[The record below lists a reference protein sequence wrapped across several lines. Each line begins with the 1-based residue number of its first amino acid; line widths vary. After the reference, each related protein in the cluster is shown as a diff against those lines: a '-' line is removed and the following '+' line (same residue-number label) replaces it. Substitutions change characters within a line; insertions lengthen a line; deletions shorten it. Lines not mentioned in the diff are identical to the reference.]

1 MRTVHEARLVLQDGT
16 TYAGRLHGGARSV
29 AGEVVFNTGMVGYTE
44 ALTDPSYRG
53 QILALTY
60 PLVGNYGVPPDF
72 ESERIQAA
80 ALVVSELAHEYSHG
94 RAGKGLPQW
103 LEEQGIPCLSG
114 IDTRALTQ
122 RLRSTGATLGKL
134 VLEGDEIDF
143 EDPNARHLVAD
154 VGPRERI
161 VYPGGGRTVVL
172 LDCGAKASILENLRR
187 RDLRV
192 IRVPADYDF
201 LAEDFDGVLV
211 SNGPGDPTRCGATIA
226 NLQRGLGLGKPIMGI
241 CLGHQL
247 LALAAGARTYKL
259 KFGHRGH
266 NQPCIEEGSG
276 RCFITSQNHG
286 YAVDAASLPPGW
298 LAWFTNANDGS
309 NEGMRHLSQPF
320 MSVQFHPEAAP
331 GPVDCEPLFDR
342 FARLMP

>member
-1 MRTVHEARLVLQDGT
+1 MRGAREARLVLADGAS
-16 TYAGRLHGGARSV
+16 YRGRLHGAARTA

-60 PLVGNYGVPPDF
+60 PLVGNYGVPPAF

-80 ALVVSELAHEYSHG
+80 ALVVSELAFEYSHG
-94 RAGKGLPQW
+94 RAEKGLPQW
-103 LEEQGIPCLSG
+103 LEEQGIPCLAG
-114 IDTRALTQ
+114 IDTRALTK
-122 RLRSTGATLGKL
+122 RLRNAGAMLGKI
-134 VLEGDEIDF
+134 VADGEAAGFD
-143 EDPNARHLVAD
+143 DPNARHLVAE
-154 VGPRERI
+154 VGPAGRV
-161 VYPGGGRTVVL
+161 VYAGGARTVVL
-172 LDCGAKASILENLRR
+172 VDCGAKASILEQLRR
-187 RDLRV
+187 RDLTV
-192 IRVPADYDF
+192 ICVGAEYDF

-211 SNGPGDPTRCGATIA
+211 SNGPGDPTRCAPTIA
-226 NLQRGLGLGKPIMGI
+226 NLRRALRVGKPIMGI

-266 NQPCIEEGSG
+266 NQPCLEEGTG

-309 NEGMRHLSQPF
+309 NEGMRHVSLPYL
-320 MSVQFHPEAAP
+320 SVQFHPEAAP
-331 GPVDCEPLFDR
+331 GPVDCEGLFDR
-342 FARLMP
+342 FAALL